1 MSSGA
6 VGQRLKQERER
17 LGHSQTAMAEFAGVT
32 KKSQI
37 RYESGESSATAEY
50 LAAASNAGADV
61 AYILSGIRS
70 VTRPGMSTEEIDLF
84 NEIVDTFWSLADDDR
99 RALLRQGR
107 ALHLSELETAGRSRG
122 TVTQTFNSSV
132 GQVAGRDIVNK
143 GKRK

>member
-1 MSSGA
+1 MSSEA

-37 RYESGESSATAEY
+37 RYESGESSPTAEY

-70 VTRPGMSTEEIDLF
+70 VTRPGMSTDDIDLF

-107 ALHLSELETAGRSRG
+107 ALHHSELLAKGETRAVRRRTEPS
-122 TVTQTFNSSV
+122 
-132 GQVAGRDIVNK
+132 
-143 GKRK
+143 